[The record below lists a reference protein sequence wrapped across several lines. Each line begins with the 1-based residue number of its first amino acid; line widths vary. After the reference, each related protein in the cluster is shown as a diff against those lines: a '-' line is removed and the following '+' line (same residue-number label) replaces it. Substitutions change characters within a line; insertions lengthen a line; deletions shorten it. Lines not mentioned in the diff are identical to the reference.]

1 MLDEMDVKILR
12 ILQQDCTRS
21 VADIG
26 KEVGLSTTPCW
37 RRIQKLE
44 EAGVIKRR
52 VAVLDRAAAST
63 PASPCSCRSRPTS
76 TRLAWLER
84 FHAAVVDF
92 PEVVEFYRM
101 SGEVDYL
108 LRVVVPDIAAYDAF
122 YKKLIARI
130 EISKVSSAFA
140 MEQIKYTTALPL
152 DFAMR
157 PSAAEKASAQRPTYA
172 APADRRAEDIG
183 MTEAGTNIGVPPLE
197 RSRRSAASNFCARIV
212 DGTPAAPPITET
224 LGFASPRWRRAL
236 HSSR

>member
-1 MLDEMDVKILR
+1 MLDEMDVKILK

-44 EAGVIKRR
+44 EGGVVRRR
-52 VAVLDRAAAST
+52 VALLDAVSVNAGVTVFVSIKT
-63 PASPCSCRSRPTS
+63 DQHSLS
-76 TRLAWLER
+76 WLER

-108 LRVVVPDIAAYDAF
+108 LHVVVPDIAAYDAF
-122 YKKLIARI
+122 YKKLISRI

-152 DFAMR
+152 DFVL
-157 PSAAEKASAQRPTYA
+157 PAAEAKAGLKKA
-172 APADRRAEDIG
+172 RA
-183 MTEAGTNIGVPPLE
+183 
-197 RSRRSAASNFCARIV
+197 
-212 DGTPAAPPITET
+212 
-224 LGFASPRWRRAL
+224 
-236 HSSR
+236 